1 MASRS
6 VSSRLLANKSQVLG
20 PLVRR
25 TFCWFF
31 LRSFLNCAVNETD
44 SKVIKFYGTS
54 QLANYIGQLAP
65 RPRPSCSPARPL
77 VLFFPNCLVQKFS
90 QLLLIFCHIIPLD
103 AGVTLAWSQGDF
115 HYESRASLDAYQRL
129 SVDWVCPT
137 CGVGEGNFD
146 FIQCKMLAI
155 CWQAQP
161 LCVDKPTMWRTGRR
175 RRERREAVW
184 REHKFSC
191 C

>member
-20 PLVRR
+20 PLARS
-25 TFCWFF
+25 TFCWLF

-65 RPRPSCSPARPL
+65 QSRPHSPFSPL
-77 VLFFPNCLVQKFS
+77 FLNCLVQKSS

-103 AGVTLAWSQGDF
+103 AATLAWSQGDF
-115 HYESRASLDAYQRL
+115 HYEYGTSLGAYQRL
-129 SVDWVCPT
+129 SVDWACPRY
-137 CGVGEGNFD
+137 GVGEGNFD
-146 FIQCKMLAI
+146 FVQCKMLAI

-161 LCVDKPTMWRTGRR
+161 LCVDKPTKW
-175 RRERREAVW
+175 RRERMRRGRREANAVW

>member
-1 MASRS
+1 MR
-6 VSSRLLANKSQVLG
+6 G
-20 PLVRR
+20 
-25 TFCWFF
+25 TF
-31 LRSFLNCAVNETD
+31 L
-44 SKVIKFYGTS
+44 
-54 QLANYIGQLAP
+54 
-65 RPRPSCSPARPL
+65 L
-77 VLFFPNCLVQKFS
+77 VLFALIFKLRCERNWFESNKVLWHQPISQLHRPTGAPAKVLLFARSPFSSFFLNCLVQKFS
-90 QLLLIFCHIIPLD
+90 HLLLTFCHIIPLD
-103 AGVTLAWSQGDF
+103 AATLAWSQGDF

-137 CGVGEGNFD
+137 CGVRESGVRGNFD
-146 FIQCKMLAI
+146 FVQCKMLAI

-161 LCVDKPTMWRTGRR
+161 LCVDKPTMWRSGRR